1 MVHPCRPPCVRS
13 SSGRAETAGGNCEMR
28 VEGKPA
34 IGRSCRGHLVGQ
46 AGPRRPAKGEPLCPH
61 LRRSFALPGPDRRAT
76 LHPRDSTPFPRTGT
90 QVVIRKRS
98 GRYRC
103 CPRRGGWLF
112 FRRSRAARCR
122 NRSRTGCPSGEA
134 VDALEL
140 RGGCGMGV
148 TLLCELTRKSS

>member
-1 MVHPCRPPCVRS
+1 
-13 SSGRAETAGGNCEMR
+13 MR

-34 IGRSCRGHLVGQ
+34 IGRSCRGHLVGE

-112 FRRSRAARCR
+112 FRRSHERPGVGTALEPVARQ
-122 NRSRTGCPSGEA
+122 GEA